1 MGTTKLNILAP
12 GLSAYVAAADCLS
25 QAAAYVA
32 AADCLGVAGD
42 GNQEPSSGVCVIGCT
57 REMQQ

>member
-12 GLSAYVAAADCLS
+12 GLS